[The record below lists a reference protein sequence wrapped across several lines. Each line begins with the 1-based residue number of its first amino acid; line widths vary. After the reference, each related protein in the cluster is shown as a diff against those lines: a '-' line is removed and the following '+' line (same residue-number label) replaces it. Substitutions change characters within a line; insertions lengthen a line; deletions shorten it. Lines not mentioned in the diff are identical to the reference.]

1 MFTAPAGG
9 TRLASLKPQEGGVR
23 HKAMATRSVWCP
35 VLVLLLLIGDGGS
48 LSPAWA
54 QTVPP
59 ASSTAQAPPGAP
71 QPAPPVLPVDLKRI
85 RGGLQ
90 KPARIR
96 IDDGRIRF
104 YTETVARSGP
114 TFKELSVNFDL
125 RNGPVPG
132 AGMTHSEFLTMV
144 TPKNLYGSGGIKPLE
159 TLEWG
164 LVNHLG
170 WWAIRKLY
178 KELSETIDER
188 RKDEIR
194 KQIDRELAALRGIK

>member
-1 MFTAPAGG
+1 M
-9 TRLASLKPQEGGVR
+9 R
-23 HKAMATRSVWCP
+23 HNDMATRSLWCP
-35 VLVLLLLIGDGGS
+35 IVLLLLLIGDGGW

-54 QTVPP
+54 QTAPP
-59 ASSTAQAPPGAP
+59 AVSTPPPPAAQDPP
-71 QPAPPVLPVDLKRI
+71 QPLPVDLRRI
-85 RGGLQ
+85 KHGLEA
-90 KPARIR
+90 PVRVR

-104 YTETVARSGP
+104 YTETVAPSAP

-132 AGMTHSEFLTMV
+132 AGMTHQEFLTMV
-144 TPKNLYGSGGIKPLE
+144 TPKELYGSGGIKPLE
-159 TLEWG
+159 TLQWG

-178 KELSETIDER
+178 KELSEATDER

-194 KQIDRELAALRGIK
+194 RQIDRELAALRGGK